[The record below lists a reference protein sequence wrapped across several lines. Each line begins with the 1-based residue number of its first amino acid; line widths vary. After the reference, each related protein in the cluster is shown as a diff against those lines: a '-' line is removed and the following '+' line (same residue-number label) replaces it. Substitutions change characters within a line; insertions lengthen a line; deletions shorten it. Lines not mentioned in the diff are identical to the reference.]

1 MANSYQ
7 VLVQSFKFSLSIG
20 FIHTFTSLTAFTIHM
35 LIVSYFHKTF
45 FLLNF
50 NKLSYTCNYLGL
62 VIGDATDN
70 GLRYFVKK
78 HQEINKFQLG
88 SDETLRGSS
97 KCSLKGLKALM
108 ALPNLTSVEI

>member
-1 MANSYQ
+1 
-7 VLVQSFKFSLSIG
+7 
-20 FIHTFTSLTAFTIHM
+20 M
-35 LIVSYFHKTF
+35 LIVSYFHKSF

-78 HQEINKFQLG
+78 HQEINMFQLG
-88 SDETLRGSS
+88 SGETVLHSS
-97 KCSLKGLKALM
+97 KCSLKGLKAFSSQSDL
-108 ALPNLTSVEI
+108 S